1 MISDEYKDQEEL
13 SPEDIEQEESAR
25 ESRREALFALANSL
39 LKKRQA
45 AIDGRIAAGID
56 RRWREDQEAFDGLDE
71 ATKSS
76 MIDSAT
82 GVATRSRSETSRSR
96 VVVNI
101 IRSKAETSAGRFCEI
116 AMPVDDKNW
125 ALKVTPVP
133 ELNEALK
140 DTSPAMQL
148 GQPVR
153 DEEGKPATM
162 GQVAA
167 DIIENAKKRM
177 AAMEAEV
184 SDQLTECQYNAE
196 CRKVVWDAARLGTG
210 VLKGPTVVR
219 DTSKRWK
226 AVEGDGVTVQTLEVE
241 ERTTPASRRVDP
253 WNVYLDP
260 ACGDDH
266 RKASYIWEKDTIL
279 PRDVEDLIGLP
290 GYEEDQLIAVLSE
303 QAVRATPTMT
313 GKQNNDA
320 VDKALAGGSLYELW
334 EYHGEVNVSDIEEFD
349 CGCDAGEGKRVS
361 ACIVFINDRPVKI
374 KLNVLDTG
382 DLPYDFFQWTKVSDS
397 PYGIGIPRM
406 MIWHQRI
413 MTAAWRATMDNAGD
427 SAGAQRVI
435 SRDLEPADGRWEF
448 TRNKTWINNGDG
460 DARVAFAQFQ
470 LDSRQGDLQAIIEM
484 AQRFADQETS
494 IPTLFQGEAQK
505 APETLGAT
513 NIMVDSNNVALRL
526 RVKTWDDQITV
537 PHLTRYYHF
546 NMMYSPKEEIK
557 GDYQVDARG
566 VRVLL
571 EKDQQSQAVIQLW
584 PLLADPE
591 IASIVDKKK
600 AARQLFGAHRL
611 DILKSEEQQEQEK
624 QAAEQQQAQPP
635 PDPATNVAQ
644 IRSQAMIEVAKMRKE
659 SELQAL
665 QLKQQDAALNRQHE
679 RELKEMDHQIE
690 MMRLSNEQK
699 ISLDSIKAMLAGT
712 TMKLRTQKELAA
724 SSGKAP
730 QVAPTDM
737 EPVGQAPPGEAFQR

>member
-1 MISDEYKDQEEL
+1 MAVEEYQEREEL
-13 SPEDIEQEESAR
+13 GQDDTEQAEEAR
-25 ESRREALFALANSL
+25 SVRREALFALANSL

-56 RRWREDQEAFDGLDE
+56 RRWKEDQEAFDGIDE
-71 ATKSS
+71 ATRTP
-76 MIDSAT
+76 MVDVAA
-82 GVATRSRSETSRSR
+82 GVSESKQRVLTRSR
-96 VVVNI
+96 VIVNI
-101 IRSKAETSAGRFCEI
+101 IRSKTETSAGRFCEI

-125 ALKVTPVP
+125 ALKATPVP
-133 ELNEALK
+133 ELNERLK

-148 GQPVR
+148 GQPVV
-153 DEEGKPATM
+153 DDQGNQATM
-162 GQVAA
+162 SQVAA
-167 DIIENAKKRM
+167 DIIETAKTKM
-177 AAMEAEV
+177 AAMESEV
-184 SDQLTECQYNAE
+184 NDQLTECSYNAE

-226 AVEGDGVTVQTLEVE
+226 AIEGDGVTVQQLEVE
-241 ERTTPASRRVDP
+241 ERNTPASRRVDP
-253 WNVYLDP
+253 WNVYPDP
-260 ACGDDH
+260 ACGDDV
-266 RKASYIWEKDTIL
+266 RKAAYIWEKDTIL
-279 PRDVEDLIGLP
+279 PREVKNLIGLP
-290 GYEEDQLIAVLSE
+290 GYEEDQLRAVLSE
-303 QAVRATPTMT
+303 QAVRAMPTMT
-313 GKQNNDA
+313 GQKNTDA
-320 VDKALAGGSLYELW
+320 VDKALTSGSLYEVW
-334 EYHGEVNVSDIEEFD
+334 EFHGEVDVSDIEEFD
-349 CGCDAGEGKRVS
+349 CGCDDAASKTVS

-397 PYGIGIPRM
+397 PWGIGIPRM

-427 SAGAQRVI
+427 AAGAQRVI
-435 SRDLEPADGRWEF
+435 SRDLEPADGRHEF
-448 TRNKTWINNGDG
+448 TRNKTWIYNGDG
-460 DARVAFAQFQ
+460 DARLAFAQFQ

-537 PHLTRYYHF
+537 PHLTRYYHY

-571 EKDQQSQAVIQLW
+571 EKDQQSQAVMQLW

-600 AARQLFGAHRL
+600 AAKQLFGAHRL
-611 DILKSEEQQEQEK
+611 DILKSDEQQEQEK
-624 QAAEQQQAQPP
+624 QNAEKNQEQPP
-635 PDPATNVAQ
+635 VDAATTVAQ

-659 SELQAL
+659 SDLQAL
-665 QLKQQDAALNRQHE
+665 QLKQQDAALDRQHE
-679 RELKEMDHQIE
+679 LALKQMDHQIE
-690 MMRLSNEQK
+690 MMRLSNDQK
-699 ISLDSIKAMLAGT
+699 ISLDSIKAALAGK
-712 TMKLRTQKELAA
+712 TMQLQTQKELAA
-724 SSGKAP
+724 HSGKTP
-730 QVAPTDM
+730 QVAATEM
-737 EPVGQAPPGEAFQR
+737 EPIGQAPQGEAFQR